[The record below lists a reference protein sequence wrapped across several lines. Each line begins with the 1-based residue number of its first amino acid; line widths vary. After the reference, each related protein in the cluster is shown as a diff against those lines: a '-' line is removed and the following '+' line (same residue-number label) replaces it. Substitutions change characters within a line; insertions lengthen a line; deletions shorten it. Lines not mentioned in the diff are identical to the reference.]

1 VAWQWQDGSGDI
13 LTIKYFLKKVW
24 HGSGT
29 GGSGKINNQIFQSI
43 FVVNC
48 VNFGILDTERYI
60 KTHFTPKKHHFSSKN
75 A

>member
-1 VAWQWQDGSGDI
+1 MLFFFKKKESVAWQWQ
-13 LTIKYFLKKVW
+13 
-24 HGSGT
+24 

-48 VNFGILDTERYI
+48 VNFSAFSTLKDTL
-60 KTHFTPKKHHFSSKN
+60 KTQFYNINSPKIAPKNHFSPKN

>member
-29 GGSGKINNQIFQSI
+29 GGSGKIIKYFNQF
-43 FVVNC
+43 
-48 VNFGILDTERYI
+48 LW
-60 KTHFTPKKHHFSSKN
+60 
-75 A
+75 